1 MIKKAILFAITYF
14 ILFSAK
20 GQFLK
25 VGIKTLP
32 GVTNTYIENAKNSP
46 VEIKPRFTFNYG
58 VYGAVKIIDSL
69 LFLETGFYNANRG
82 SFSSNAPFFGV
93 PVNLYVN
100 NLFWSIPI
108 LARLEKKQFYI
119 SLGPTIELYR
129 KTIYRFDGNLPDE
142 EIIFPR
148 LGVLGEN
155 FGIILN
161 AGYQWQIAK
170 SISLVTE
177 ISLNPSSIY
186 EDSFGNLNY
195 YKTANFGLGVQY
207 NFFKKEEVKQPIF

>member
-1 MIKKAILFAITYF
+1 MKVFFLFAVSFF
-14 ILFSAK
+14 IFSSAK

-58 VYGAVKIIDSL
+58 AYATIKLIDSL
-69 LFLETGFYNANRG
+69 LFLETGFYNSNRG
-82 SFSSNAPFFGV
+82 SFSSNAPYFGV
-93 PVNLYVN
+93 PVSLYTN

-108 LARLEKKQFYI
+108 MVRLEKKQFYI

-129 KTIYRFDGNLPDE
+129 KTIYRFENNIPDE

-148 LGVLGEN
+148 LGVFGEN

-161 AGYQWQIAK
+161 TGYQWKITK
-170 SISLVTE
+170 SISLATE

-186 EDSFGNLNY
+186 KDSFGNLNY
-195 YKTANFGLGVQY
+195 YKTASLGVGFQY
-207 NFFKKEEVKQPIF
+207 NFFKKKIVEQPVF